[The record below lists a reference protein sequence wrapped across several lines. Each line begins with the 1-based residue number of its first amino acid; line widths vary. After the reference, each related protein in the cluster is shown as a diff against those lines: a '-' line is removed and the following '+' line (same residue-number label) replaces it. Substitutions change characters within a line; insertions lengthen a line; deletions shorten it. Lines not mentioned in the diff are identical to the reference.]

1 MIPAT
6 MDRHFA
12 RTCPKCRDIFNVAIT
27 HPSARRSEFSINGFC
42 EACGYRLKGWRLIL
56 GRKRAPEIR
65 WGRIRKVFR

>member
-1 MIPAT
+1 MAKYL
-6 MDRHFA
+6 A
-12 RTCPKCRDIFNVAIT
+12 RKCPRCREDFGIVIT